1 MDELRRERN
10 EAGVE
15 KLMPS
20 GDGRTINAQ
29 MTGDGRRVEELIK
42 AVRARRT
49 QGRRH

>member
-20 GDGRTINAQ
+20 GDDGAINAR
-29 MTGDGRRVEELIK
+29 TTYGGRRIEELAE
-42 AVRARRT
+42 AVRSRRA
-49 QGRRH
+49 QERR